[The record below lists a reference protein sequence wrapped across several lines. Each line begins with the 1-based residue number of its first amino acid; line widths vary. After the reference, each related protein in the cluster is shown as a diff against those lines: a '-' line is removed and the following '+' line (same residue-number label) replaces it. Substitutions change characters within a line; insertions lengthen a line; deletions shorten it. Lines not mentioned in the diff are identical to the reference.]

1 MQRYLWHALLFTF
14 TFLPQIA
21 NGQSAAQ
28 PHQLVA
34 QAWQVVQQQ
43 YYDSTFN
50 NVDWSRV
57 RRKFLA
63 RDYRTKA
70 EAYTAISNMLLRL
83 NNPATRW
90 LTQKEFTAML
100 AELSGNAIVGTGLLE
115 LLCLDIHEQTR
126 KLTVVTPLPN
136 SPAAFAG
143 LQPGD
148 EILKIN
154 GVATEG
160 VSLAAAM
167 RHLRDPRANKMNLT
181 IQRASQSFEVE
192 VSRGLL
198 TSTQTVQASLREEKA
213 GKIGYLAL
221 VQFTPTAG
229 AEMREAINRLTQA
242 GAAAFVLDLRYNPGG
257 FLPACQDIAGMFLGE
272 VKIANLISRSN
283 DFSELQA
290 QGERLTDK
298 PLAVLVNAGTA
309 SAAEV
314 LAGALQESRRAHIVG
329 TRTFG
334 KGLVHNAQQLADS
347 SGLMITIARAQT
359 VKGRD
364 ILTEG
369 IMPDEI
375 VAAPEELLKQPWPP
389 AAAPAGDRP
398 YHRAVEKLLQKKK
411 LFIAIFSLGP
421 AWQKDKPAHEQAHFK
436 EHSANLQRL
445 RAEKKIL
452 LGARYADKGMII
464 LSAAD
469 EPEARAWLES
479 DPMVVNSVFTL
490 ALHPFQPFYYGS
502 IEKE

>member
-1 MQRYLWHALLFTF
+1 MKRNFLYAFLFTF
-14 TFLPQIA
+14 TFQPFLA

-50 NVDWSRV
+50 NVDWPRV
-57 RRKFLA
+57 RQEFLA

-70 EAYTAISNMLLRL
+70 QAFTAISNMLLRL
-83 NNPATRW
+83 NNPATRL
-90 LTQKEFTAML
+90 LTQEEFSAML
-100 AELSGNAIVGTGLLE
+100 AELSGNATEGTGLPE
-115 LLCLDIHEQTR
+115 LLCLDMHEQTR

-136 SPAAFAG
+136 SPAAVAG
-143 LQPGD
+143 VQPGD

-160 VSLAAAM
+160 LSLAAAM
-167 RHLRDPRANKMNLT
+167 KLLRGPRATKVNLT
-181 IQRASQSFEVE
+181 IQRATRSFEQE
-192 VSRGLL
+192 VSREFL
-198 TSTQTVQASLREEKA
+198 TSSKAVQASLREEKA
-213 GKIGYLAL
+213 GKIGYIALA
-221 VQFTPTAG
+221 QFTPTAG
-229 AEMREAINRLTQA
+229 AEMREAINRLTHA

-257 FLPACQDIAGMFLGE
+257 FLPACQEIAGIFLGDAT
-272 VKIANLISRSN
+272 IANLISRSN
-283 DFSELQA
+283 DFSALRA

-298 PLAVLVNAGTA
+298 PLAVLVNEGTA

-314 LAGALQESRRAHIVG
+314 LAGALQESRRAPIVG

-347 SGLMITIARAQT
+347 SALMITIGRAQT
-359 VKGRD
+359 INGRD

-369 IMPDEI
+369 VLPDEI
-375 VAAPEELLKQPWPP
+375 VASAEELLAQPWPP

-398 YHRAVEKLLQKKK
+398 FHRAVEKLLQKKK

-421 AWQKDKPAHEQAHFK
+421 AWQTDKPAHEQSYFK
-436 EHSANLQRL
+436 EHSENLKRL
-445 RAEKKIL
+445 RSEQKIL
-452 LGARYADKGMII
+452 LGARYSDKGMII

-469 EPEARAWLES
+469 EQEARGWLAH
-479 DPMVVNSVFTL
+479 DPMVANNVFSL
-490 ALHPFQPFYYGS
+490 ELYPFQPFYYGS